1 MGECADTSTR
11 GPSKAIYVPKYR
23 ANRII
28 MVGVGGDPGRT
39 YFCDFSNIQQYITL
53 YLHNWPNGCLI
64 ENSTNCI
71 VIKSNFIKWTY
82 KQYEHVY
89 VPIVYLD
96 I

>member
-53 YLHNWPNGCLI
+53 YLHNWPTGCLI
-64 ENSTNCI
+64 ENKLIVLLSKVILLNGLTNNTKMCMYQLYI
-71 VIKSNFIKWTY
+71 
-82 KQYEHVY
+82 
-89 VPIVYLD
+89 
-96 I
+96 